1 MPPSSGG
8 FNDRAVG
15 AAAEAGHLD
24 MAAVDVAATRV
35 TALLLASRRA
45 MERRDEE
52 LDGAPS
58 WARSHA
64 AILAHN
70 HELARQIALESAVL
84 LKNERDTLPLPPPG
98 TALAPGTARV
108 GRRNRLAVIG
118 SFATNPRY
126 QGAGSPRTPWLPHS
140 SGH

>member
-1 MPPSSGG
+1 
-8 FNDRAVG
+8 
-15 AAAEAGHLD
+15 

-45 MERRDEE
+45 MERRDEQ

-58 WARSHA
+58 WAHSHA

-84 LKNERDTLPLPPPG
+84 LKNERETLPLPP
-98 TALAPGTARV
+98 PGTARV

>member
-1 MPPSSGG
+1 
-8 FNDRAVG
+8 
-15 AAAEAGHLD
+15 

-35 TALLLASRRA
+35 TTLLLASRRA
-45 MERRDEE
+45 VERRDEQ
-52 LDGAPS
+52 LAGAPS

-84 LKNERDTLPLPPPG
+84 LKNERGTLPLPPPG
-98 TALAPGTARV
+98 TARH
-108 GRRNRLAVIG
+108 GRQNRLAVIG

-126 QGAGSPRTPWLPHS
+126 
-140 SGH
+140 